1 MNDTTTLTN
10 DFEFDRLTKV
20 LGFTHEEAMQTI
32 KNRRK
37 HDARIKAE
45 IGRGNG

>member
-1 MNDTTTLTN
+1 MTTTFEYDRLTN
-10 DFEFDRLTKV
+10 D

-32 KNRRK
+32 ENRRK

-45 IGRGNG
+45 IGQGNGWVKAS